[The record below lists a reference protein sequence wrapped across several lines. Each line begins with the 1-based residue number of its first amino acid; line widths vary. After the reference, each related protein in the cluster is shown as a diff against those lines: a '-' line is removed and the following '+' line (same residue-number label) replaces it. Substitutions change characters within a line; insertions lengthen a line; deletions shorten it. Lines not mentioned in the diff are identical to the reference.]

1 MYKVCATLLNLNIF
15 GEMLD
20 AREEEGESSE
30 ILEKEQE
37 KDGEMGTWRKT
48 IVQKYWSF
56 GRIERKEIGGRIKRE
71 EGEISEE

>member
-1 MYKVCATLLNLNIF
+1 L
-15 GEMLD
+15 
-20 AREEEGESSE
+20 E

-56 GRIERKEIGGRIKRE
+56 GRIERKEIGGRLGRE